1 MVWWDLLC
9 PRHFYSS
16 SIRLVCEFNFWPL
29 LFRLT
34 LRSVLTRLSLVPIPT
49 VTWKWKECLWM
60 IIWIRCGYCNEE
72 HYKCDEEV
80 QWSYMYAPITVK
92 SYGWSGRTGGNWTL
106 SKNYFSSKYSPW
118 GQNMVLGQIPVKYL
132 QSEVHER
139 QLTLTIKKLTLL
151 I

>member
-1 MVWWDLLC
+1 MASSFQTHLKICAYKIVTC
-9 PRHFYSS
+9 PNSNCDMKVERM
-16 SIRLVCEFNFWPL
+16 LVDDHMTNVCQW
-29 LFRLT
+29 R
-34 LRSVLTRLSLVPIPT
+34 I
-49 VTWKWKECLWM
+49 
-60 IIWIRCGYCNEE
+60 IRCGYCNEE
-72 HYKCDEEV
+72 HYKCDKEV